1 MRDLNDLNLFV
12 AVVANGGISAA
23 ARSLGAPKSK
33 ISRRV
38 AALEAQ
44 LGLRLVERTTRHFKV
59 TEVGHDVYRHAR
71 AALSAA
77 EAIDEMATRQKSEPQ
92 GVVRVSC
99 PIGIDRLIGRALPGL
114 LQRYPKLRLQLVVT
128 NRRVE
133 LIDESVDVAVRVRP
147 KLDSD
152 ADLQVKIVGQTIR
165 VLVASPGFLAA
176 NGIPACPA
184 DLPNFATISQT
195 DRPGPDRW
203 SLSNDAGEEVEIV
216 HEPRLS
222 ATAFPVL
229 RQAAVDGVGI
239 AMLPEYA
246 CHEHLETG
254 ELAHVLPDWSLPQ
267 GILHLVFTS
276 RRGLLPGVRAVIDF
290 IAEVLHPRSA
300 VWRLPSEVGL

>member
-1 MRDLNDLNLFV
+1 MPDLNDLNLFV

-38 AALEAQ
+38 AALETQ

-71 AALSAA
+71 AALSEA

-92 GVVRVSC
+92 GLVRVSC
-99 PIGIDRLIGRALPGL
+99 PIGVDRLIGRALPGL
-114 LQRYPKLRLQLVVT
+114 LQRYPKLRVQLVIT

-133 LIDESVDVAVRVRP
+133 LIDEGVDVAVRVRP

-152 ADLQVKIVGQTIR
+152 ADLQVKIVRQTLR
-165 VLVASPGFLAA
+165 VLVASPAFLAA
-176 NGIPACPA
+176 NGAPTSPG
-184 DLPNFATISQT
+184 DLPNFATLSQT

-203 SLSNDAGEEVEIV
+203 TLSNDAGEEVEIV

-246 CHEHLETG
+246 CHENLEAG
-254 ELAHVLPDWSLPQ
+254 ELAPVLPDWALPQ

-300 VWRLPSEVGL
+300 VWRRPSELGF

>member
-1 MRDLNDLNLFV
+1 MRDLNDLGLFV

-38 AALEAQ
+38 TALEAQ

-59 TEVGHDVYRHAR
+59 TDVGQDVYRHAL

-77 EAIDEMATRQKSEPQ
+77 EAIDDMATRQKSEPQ

-99 PIGIDRLIGRALPGL
+99 PIGVDRMIGRALPSL
-114 LQRYPKLRLQLVVT
+114 LQRHPKLRLQLVVT

-133 LIDESVDVAVRVRP
+133 LIDEGIDIAVRVRP

-152 ADLQVKIVGQTIR
+152 ADLQVKIVRQTLR
-165 VLVASPGFLAA
+165 VLVASPGYLAA
-176 NGIPACPA
+176 NGAPASPA
-184 DLPNFATISQT
+184 DLPNFATLSQT

-203 SLSNDAGEEVEIV
+203 TLSNDAGEEVEIV

-222 ATAFPVL
+222 ATAYPVL

-239 AMLPEYA
+239 AMLPEFA
-246 CHEHLETG
+246 CHENFETG
-254 ELAHVLPDWSLPQ
+254 ELVPVLPDWSLPQ

-290 IAEVLHPRSA
+290 IAEVLHPRSE
-300 VWRLPSEVGL
+300 VWRYPTEVGM

>member
-59 TEVGHDVYRHAR
+59 TDVGQDVYRHAR
-71 AALSAA
+71 AALSEA

-99 PIGIDRLIGRALPGL
+99 PIGVDRLIGRALPSL
-114 LQRYPKLRLQLVVT
+114 LQHYPKLRLQLVIT

-133 LIDESVDVAVRVRP
+133 LIDEGVDIAVRVRP

-152 ADLQVKIVGQTIR
+152 ADLQVKIIRQTLR

-176 NGIPACPA
+176 NGAPASPG
-184 DLPNFATISQT
+184 DLPDFATLSQT

-203 SLSNDAGEEVEIV
+203 QLSNDAGEEVEIV
-216 HEPRLS
+216 HEPRL
-222 ATAFPVL
+222 
-229 RQAAVDGVGI
+229 
-239 AMLPEYA
+239 
-246 CHEHLETG
+246 
-254 ELAHVLPDWSLPQ
+254 
-267 GILHLVFTS
+267 
-276 RRGLLPGVRAVIDF
+276 
-290 IAEVLHPRSA
+290 
-300 VWRLPSEVGL
+300 

>member
-1 MRDLNDLNLFV
+1 MRDLNDLGLFV
-12 AVVANGGISAA
+12 AVVTNGGISAA

-59 TEVGHDVYRHAR
+59 TKVGQDVYRHAR
-71 AALSAA
+71 AALLEA
-77 EAIDEMATRQKSEPQ
+77 EAIDEMATRRKAEPE
-92 GVVRVSC
+92 GLVRVSC
-99 PIGIDRLIGRALPGL
+99 PIGVDRLIGRALPGL
-114 LQRYPKLRLQLVVT
+114 LERYPKLRLQMVIS
-128 NRRVE
+128 NHRVE
-133 LIDESVDVAVRVRP
+133 LIDENIDVAVRVRP
-147 KLDSD
+147 RLDSD
-152 ADLQVKIVGQTIR
+152 ADLQVKIVRQTIR
-165 VLVASPGFLAA
+165 VLVASPGFLAVA
-176 NGIPACPA
+176 GTPASPA
-184 DLPNFATISQT
+184 DLPNFATLSQT

-203 SLSNDAGEEVEIV
+203 TLSNDAGEEVEIV

-246 CHEHLETG
+246 CHDHLESG
-254 ELAHVLPDWSLPQ
+254 ELVRLLPEWALPQ

-276 RRGLLPGVRAVIDF
+276 RRGLLPGVRVVIDF

-300 VWRLPSEVGL
+300 VWRLPVESGL

>member
-1 MRDLNDLNLFV
+1 MRDLNDLGLFV

-23 ARSLGAPKSK
+23 ARSLGSPKSK

-59 TEVGHDVYRHAR
+59 TEVGQDVYRHAL

-77 EAIDEMATRQKSEPQ
+77 EAIDDMATRQRSEPQ

-99 PIGIDRLIGRALPGL
+99 PIGVDRLIGRALPSL
-114 LQRYPKLRLQLVVT
+114 FQRHPKLRLQLVIT

-133 LIDESVDVAVRVRP
+133 LIDESIDIAVRVRP

-152 ADLQVKIVGQTIR
+152 ADLQVKIVRQTLR
-165 VLVASPGFLAA
+165 VLVASPGYLAA
-176 NGIPACPA
+176 NGVPTTPA

-203 SLSNDAGEEVEIV
+203 TLNNDAGDEVEIV

-222 ATAFPVL
+222 ATAYPVL

-239 AMLPEYA
+239 AMLPEFA

-254 ELAHVLPDWSLPQ
+254 ELVPVLPEWALPQ

-300 VWRLPSEVGL
+300 VWRIPAELGS